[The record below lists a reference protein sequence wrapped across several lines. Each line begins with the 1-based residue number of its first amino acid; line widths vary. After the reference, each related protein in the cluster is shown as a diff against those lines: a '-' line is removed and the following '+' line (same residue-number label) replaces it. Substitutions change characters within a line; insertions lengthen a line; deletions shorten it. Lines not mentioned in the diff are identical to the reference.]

1 MKAADQNPVISGG
14 RRASAEA
21 RLAPFLKGLIIDLPD
36 VSYIDSVGEQLL
48 TG

>member
-1 MKAADQNPVISGG
+1 MKAADQNPVIGPG
-14 RRASAEA
+14 EREA
-21 RLAPFLKGLIIDLPD
+21 RLAQFLKGLDLPD